1 MTIEVANISSWI
13 WTIAGLVIV
22 FIILRYFLHVVV
34 QILQFLFKFIWH
46 GCITIVILMAI
57 YYLLRALHIF

>member
-13 WTIAGLVIV
+13 WIIAGLVIV